1 MRKTLRCC
9 HLVTLSLV
17 KLVIL
22 QRIDT
27 STLMHII
34 QLVLPVL
41 RSAPPTSYLTFLFL
55 KGANE
60 RDRLRSAVVGIV
72 PINVS
77 PKAPASLD

>member
-1 MRKTLRCC
+1 
-9 HLVTLSLV
+9 
-17 KLVIL
+17 
-22 QRIDT
+22 
-27 STLMHII
+27 MHII